1 MWVRF
6 PPSAPIFILTF
17 PRISVTITASFCVYP
32 PVAQLVEQLPLKEM
46 VAGSNPAGRT
56 ILKIVDVFHLFLKF
70 MFRPEEV
77 NLFTS
82 VRIRTAEH
90 VAKQRRAASSST

>member
-1 MWVRF
+1 
-6 PPSAPIFILTF
+6 
-17 PRISVTITASFCVYP
+17 
-32 PVAQLVEQLPLKEM
+32 
-46 VAGSNPAGRT
+46 
-56 ILKIVDVFHLFLKF
+56 VDVFHLFLKF

>member
-56 ILKIVDVFHLFLKF
+56 RISAMASLVTDLKALQCVVGSSPLYLFRLK
-70 MFRPEEV
+70 
-77 NLFTS
+77 LWA
-82 VRIRTAEH
+82 RI
-90 VAKQRRAASSST
+90 